1 MMPSADQTFL
11 IKKDH
16 PCLQGHFPGNP
27 IVPGVVILDEV
38 ASIILQ
44 QNRAF
49 KIIGFSSVKFLQPLL
64 ADQDVS
70 VELDNTMVVNADH
83 SKIKFSVLNSGDLIA
98 QGEIK
103 LEEHNG
109 FE

>member
-1 MMPSADQTFL
+1 MPTAHTSFQ

-16 PCLQGHFPGNP
+16 SCLAGHFPGNP

-44 QNRAF
+44 QDSTF
-49 KIIGFSSVKFLQPLL
+49 KITGFSSVKFSQPLL
-64 ADQDVS
+64 AEQEVTVHLEDKILAS
-70 VELDNTMVVNADH
+70 SGH
-83 SKIKFSVLNSGDLIA
+83 SKIKFSVYNNGELVA

-103 LEEHNG
+103 LEEQVG
-109 FE
+109 TK

>member
-1 MMPSADQTFL
+1 MPVVQPSFQ

-16 PCLQGHFPGNP
+16 PCLAGHFPGNP

-44 QNRAF
+44 QNSRF
-49 KIIGFSSVKFLQPLL
+49 KIAGFSSVKFLQPLL
-64 ADQDVS
+64 AEQQVFVQVKENS
-70 VELDNTMVVNADH
+70 VTSTGY
-83 SKIKFSVLNSGDLIA
+83 SKVKFFVYNNDTLMA

-103 LEEHNG
+103 LKEQAGTE
-109 FE
+109 

>member
-1 MMPSADQTFL
+1 MPAVQSSFQ

-16 PCLQGHFPGNP
+16 PSLEGHFPGNP

-44 QNRAF
+44 QNSGF
-49 KIIGFSSVKFLQPLL
+49 KVTGFSSVKFLQPLV
-64 ADQDVS
+64 AEQQVS
-70 VELDNTMVVNADH
+70 VQIEDKVVASTGH
-83 SKIKFSVLNSGDLIA
+83 SKIKFSMYDSGELMA

-103 LEEHNG
+103 LEEQDG
-109 FE
+109 SE

>member
-1 MMPSADQTFL
+1 MPSTPISFH

-16 PCLQGHFPGNP
+16 PCLAGHFPGNP

-44 QNRAF
+44 HNRMF
-49 KIIGFSSVKFLQPLL
+49 KITGFTSVKFTQPLF
-64 ADQDVS
+64 AEQEVS
-70 VELDNTMVVNADH
+70 VELSDKALVCTGH
-83 SKIKFSVLNSGDLIA
+83 SKIKFSVYNSGELMA

-103 LEEHNG
+103 LEEQG
-109 FE
+109 SVG